1 MSLFSRRQDP
11 NTVATASVGFSVL
24 DAQMI
29 VHGDIETEGSL
40 RIDGKMEGSI
50 IRADVVVLGKDASIV
65 GDITAREV
73 IIGGIVH
80 GNIRASSRA
89 ELLES
94 ATVEGDIDAAVIRI
108 HEGGSVQGRLAVQPV
123 AETERLTSG
132 APRLAVVNEG

>member
-1 MSLFSRRQDP
+1 MSIFSRRQDP
-11 NTVATASVGFSVL
+11 TTVATASVGFSVL
-24 DAQMI
+24 DAPMI
-29 VHGDIETEGSL
+29 IHGDIETEGSL

-73 IIGGIVH
+73 IVGGIVH

-89 ELLES
+89 ELLAS
-94 ATVEGDIDAAVIRI
+94 ATVEGNIDAAVIRI

-123 AETERLTSG
+123 EEERLTTG
-132 APRLAVVNEG
+132 TTRLAVVNEG